1 MKINE
6 LTKRELESITY
17 VDISY
22 MILKEENNKFNTPT
36 LFRKV
41 CDILELSDEV
51 FENKIGEYYTDLT
64 LDKRFIIM
72 KDATWELR
80 ENTKVETLLD
90 EDDET
95 EYLDEEEEVE
105 EDLELTCEGLEL
117 EDDDAED
124 DDADL
129 NIIDEEDLDL

>member
-6 LTKRELESITY
+6 LTKSELESLTY

-22 MILKEENNKFNTPT
+22 MILKEDKNRFNTPT

-41 CDILELSDEV
+41 CDLLDLSEEE
-51 FENKIGEYYTDLT
+51 FENKIGEYYTNLT

-80 ENTKVETLLD
+80 EKTKVETLID
-90 EDDET
+90 EDDDN
-95 EYLDEEEEVE
+95 EYLDEEEELE
-105 EDLELTCEGLEL
+105 EDLELIDEGLEL
-117 EDDDAED
+117 DDEDSEDDDLN
-124 DDADL
+124 L